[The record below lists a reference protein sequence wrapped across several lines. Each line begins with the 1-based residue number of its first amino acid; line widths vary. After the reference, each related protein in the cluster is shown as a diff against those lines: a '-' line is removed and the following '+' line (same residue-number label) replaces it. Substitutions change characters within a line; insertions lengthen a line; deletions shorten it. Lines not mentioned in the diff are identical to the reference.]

1 MNKPIARNI
10 DDPAKILGLAPLE
23 IAVLGV
29 LYAILSSVLR
39 GVPFSALLCLSIV
52 GVLAAAVL
60 TLNRIY
66 PPVHGLFLIL
76 KILRPPVTPVMGPG
90 GRSFDHL

>member
-23 IAVLGV
+23 IAILGV

-39 GVPFSALLCLSIV
+39 GVPFSALLCLIAM
-52 GVLAAAVL
+52 GGLAAAIL

-66 PPVHGLFLIL
+66 PPMHGLFLML
-76 KILRPPVTPVMGPG
+76 KLLRPNVTPVMRTGEKE
-90 GRSFDHL
+90 F

>member
-10 DDPAKILGLAPLE
+10 DEGAKILGFAPLE
-23 IAVLGV
+23 IALLGV

-39 GVPFSALLCLSIV
+39 GVPFSALLALGGIALLA
-52 GVLAAAVL
+52 GVIL

-66 PPVHGLFLIL
+66 PPQHGIFFLLRLI
-76 KILRPPVTPVMGPG
+76 RPPVTPVM
-90 GRSFDHL
+90 RYRQRNSLS